1 MYFDRNSTLSP
12 AFYVQGGCT
21 YTGGFPYPSLQEWN
35 SNVYW
40 RVDGAF
46 ATDTQAFHVQAK
58 PGAAAPCNGGVGT
71 WTFYTF
77 AAWQKATGEDAQS
90 AVQNPGFN
98 NPAYPADDYS
108 LPKGS
113 PGVGFVVFDRAR
125 QGGRIPSSILL
136 RFPRRF
142 RRKRSI
148 PRQIISSV
156 LPAGT
161 RILF

>member
-1 MYFDRNSTLSP
+1 MYFDRNSILSP

-46 ATDTQAFHVQAK
+46 ASDTQAFHVQAK

-77 AAWQKATGEDAQS
+77 PAWQKATGEDAQS

-113 PGVGFVVFDRAR
+113 PGVGFVVFDPSQA
-125 QGGRIPSSILL
+125 GRTNPVIDPPPVPAT
-136 RFPRRF
+136 FPTKTF
-142 RRKRSI
+142 N
-148 PRQIISSV
+148 
-156 LPAGT
+156 PAT
-161 RILF
+161 DY